1 LPSGDYGAAL
11 VLGVDNSDKIY
22 GQNLVGVLHYRSKE
36 KPRLSV
42 FKSRKWLS
50 VKQQA
55 MPKVIKVGG
64 QISLDVQRGILENVK
79 LISWCSGISFCKS
92 KFPIEKVDSIK
103 IGWLDPKKGKSYC
116 AWDVL
121 ALTVEHNII
130 SNSENSD
137 SVVRK

>member
-1 LPSGDYGAAL
+1 M
-11 VLGVDNSDKIY
+11 LGVDNSDKIY